1 MEKIGKSIVNKIEI
15 TCDCGE
21 HFTVTPK
28 VEPYMIWNYS
38 KSITH
43 KCKCP
48 KCGKRHTPIT
58 EYL

>member
-1 MEKIGKSIVNKIEI
+1 
-15 TCDCGE
+15 
-21 HFTVTPK
+21 
-28 VEPYMIWNYS
+28 MIWNYS

-48 KCGKRHTPIT
+48 KCGKRHTPVT